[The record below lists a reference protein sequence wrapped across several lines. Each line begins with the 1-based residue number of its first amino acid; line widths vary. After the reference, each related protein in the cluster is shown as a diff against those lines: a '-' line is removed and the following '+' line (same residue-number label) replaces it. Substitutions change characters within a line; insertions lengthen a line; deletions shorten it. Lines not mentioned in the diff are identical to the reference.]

1 MKETSIIFAFLA
13 ICYAIFYLMDRAEKK
28 AAFRQ
33 QCREQSRERY
43 RKTTG
48 WERLDT
54 LNANLYGAYQRMKT
68 YE

>member
-1 MKETSIIFAFLA
+1 MKETIIVVAVIVVGKA
-13 ICYAIFYLMDRAEKK
+13 YFYLMDRAEKK

-48 WERLDT
+48 WEPLDT
-54 LNANLYGAYQRMKT
+54 ISASLYDAYRRMKT

>member
-1 MKETSIIFAFLA
+1 MKETIIVLA
-13 ICYAIFYLMDRAEKK
+13 VIAIGQTISCLMDRAEKK

-48 WERLDT
+48 WEPLDT
-54 LNANLYGAYQRMKT
+54 ISASLYDAYRSMKT